1 MKTAISVDLG
11 DASFALDEGAFLALH
26 AYLARAADRLGEHPD
41 RDEVLAGLER
51 SVGAKLARGGERSAP
66 IGAAEM
72 TAALKEVGKVDG
84 PRLGPER
91 ADAQPGPERDG
102 AHPDFDE
109 QDQHARSS
117 FDRRDEHSRSSFD
130 DRDEHARPGF
140 DERDARS
147 SRPEFDPD
155 SHVYADPYSAG
166 PRPRRL
172 YRLSDGKMIA
182 GVCAGLAA
190 YLGIDVGLMRAVTV
204 IAAIFTGCF
213 VIIAAYVA
221 MMFLVPVARTSTEI
235 AAARGALRS
244 A

>member
-11 DASFALDEGAFLALH
+11 GTPFSLDEDAFLALH

-51 SVGAKLARGGERSAP
+51 SIGAKLARGGERSAP

-72 TAALKEVGKVDG
+72 TAALKGVGKVDG
-84 PRLGPER
+84 PRLGAER
-91 ADAQPGPERDG
+91 ADAQPGFERDR
-102 AHPDFDE
+102 ARPDFDE
-109 QDQHARSS
+109 
-117 FDRRDEHSRSSFD
+117 RDPR
-130 DRDEHARPGF
+130 ARPG
-140 DERDARS
+140 
-147 SRPEFDPD
+147 FDPD
-155 SHVYADPYSAG
+155 SHVYADPYSDG

-172 YRLSDGKMIA
+172 YRLSEGKMIA

-190 YLGIDVGLMRAVTV
+190 YLGIDVGLMRAIAV
-204 IAAIFTGCF
+204 IAAIFTGF
-213 VIIAAYVA
+213 FLIIALYVA
-221 MMFLVPVARTSTEI
+221 LTFLVPLARTSTEI

>member
-1 MKTAISVDLG
+1 VDLG
-11 DASFALDEGAFLALH
+11 GASYSLDEDAFLALH

-51 SVGAKLARGGERSAP
+51 SIGAKLARGGERSAS

-91 ADAQPGPERDG
+91 AGAQPDIERDSSG
-102 AHPDFDE
+102 AHPG
-109 QDQHARSS
+109 
-117 FDRRDEHSRSSFD
+117 FDREGAGVGPGVEQGAGPRPDYDYDYDRSA
-130 DRDEHARPGF
+130 HARP
-140 DERDARS
+140 DL
-147 SRPEFDPD
+147 DPD
-155 SHVYADPYSAG
+155 SHVYADYSDG

-172 YRLSDGKMIA
+172 YRLSEGKMIA

-190 YLGIDVGLMRAVTV
+190 YLGIDVGLMRAITV
-204 IAAIFTGCF
+204 MAAVFTGFFLIVGVYIALMF
-213 VIIAAYVA
+213 V
-221 MMFLVPVARTSTEI
+221 VPVARTSTEI

>member
-11 DASFALDEGAFLALH
+11 GASYSLDQDAFLTLH

-72 TAALKEVGKVDG
+72 AAALKEVGKVDG

-91 ADAQPGPERDG
+91 ADAQADLERDG
-102 AHPDFDE
+102 SE
-109 QDQHARSS
+109 
-117 FDRRDEHSRSSFD
+117 
-130 DRDEHARPGF
+130 ARPTFGSDRAGRTPSTF
-140 DERDARS
+140 DAGGNAR
-147 SRPEFDPD
+147 PDFDPD
-155 SHVYADPYSAG
+155 SHAYAYAYDSSPG

-172 YRLSDGKMIA
+172 YRLDDGKKIA
-182 GVCAGLAA
+182 GVCTGIAA
-190 YLGIDVGLMRAVTV
+190 YLDLDVGLVRVLV
-204 IAAIFTGCF
+204 VLAAFFTGF
-213 VIIAAYVA
+213 FLLAALYIGL
-221 MMFLVPVARTSTEI
+221 MFLVPLARTSTEI
-235 AAARGALRS
+235 AAAHGALRS

>member
-11 DASFALDEGAFLALH
+11 GASYSLDQEAFLALH

-51 SVGAKLARGGERSAP
+51 SIGAKLARGERSAP

-72 TAALKEVGKVDG
+72 AAALKEVGKVDG
-84 PRLGPER
+84 PRFGPER
-91 ADAQPGPERDG
+91 ADAEAGLERDR
-102 AHPDFDE
+102 
-109 QDQHARSS
+109 ARSG
-117 FDRRDEHSRSSFD
+117 FGERDPY
-130 DRDEHARPGF
+130 ARPDGER
-140 DERDARS
+140 DRDARQD
-147 SRPEFDPD
+147 FDVD
-155 SHVYADPYSAG
+155 SNVFADSYSDG

-172 YRLSDGKMIA
+172 YRLSEGKMIA

-190 YLGIDVGLMRAVTV
+190 YLGIDVGLMRAIAV
-204 IAAIFTGCF
+204 IAAVFTGGF
-213 VIIAAYVA
+213 VIVAAYVVLT
-221 MMFLVPVARTSTEI
+221 FLVPLARTSTEV

>member
-11 DASFALDEGAFLALH
+11 GASYSLDQEAFLALH

-72 TAALKEVGKVDG
+72 AAVLKEVGKVDG

-91 ADAQPGPERDG
+91 AE
-102 AHPDFDE
+102 
-109 QDQHARSS
+109 ARS
-117 FDRRDEHSRSSFD
+117 DVE
-130 DRDEHARPGF
+130 PY
-140 DERDARS
+140 RDAARAGSGDRANARS
-147 SRPEFDPD
+147 DFDPD
-155 SHVYADPYSAG
+155 SHAYYDRDSLAYAPSYADG

-172 YRLSDGKMIA
+172 YRLDDGKKIA
-182 GVCAGLAA
+182 GVC
-190 YLGIDVGLMRAVTV
+190 
-204 IAAIFTGCF
+204 TG
-213 VIIAAYVA
+213 IAAYADLDVGIVRVLVVLAAFFTGFFLVVA
-221 MMFLVPVARTSTEI
+221 LYVGLMFLVPLARTSTEI
-235 AAARGALRS
+235 AAAHGALRS